1 MVAGKI
7 IKEVAKVIGS
17 GVAYDV
23 IKDGAKAVAD
33 KVWEGHDPNKR
44 PSPQPAPTRPKPPE
58 AKQPSSKMPTAG
70 PRPKPGG
77 R

>member
-1 MVAGKI
+1 MSAGKI
-7 IKEVAKVIGS
+7 IVELGKIIGG

-23 IKDGAKAVAD
+23 IKEGAKAVKD
-33 KVWEGHDPNKR
+33 KAWEGHDPNKR

-58 AKQPSSKMPTAG
+58 KAPPAKAPVAG
-70 PRPKPGG
+70 PRPKP